1 MARSWWRWARC
12 WSNCKSIPR
21 RQHDR
26 HGLGVRQG
34 PGRPQEQGG
43 ADAGSEGSE
52 EGVSGDA
59 LERGGGGGDP
69 AQGFSGVL
77 VWCAIGFPHK
87 GGDRGVG
94 EAVVLGLQ
102 VGGEAGCH
110 AGLGVAAQAEGLHGV
125 GLADGHVKEVA
136 RAVNTGEG
144 NIGFGGGFV
153 DKWFVRVQRRVRC
166 IRPR

>member
-1 MARSWWRWARC
+1 MHPAAT
-12 WSNCKSIPR
+12 
-21 RQHDR
+21 
-26 HGLGVRQG
+26 
-34 PGRPQEQGG
+34 G
-43 ADAGSEGSE
+43 AQVDFSK
-52 EGVSGDA
+52 VISGDA
-59 LERGGGGGDP
+59 LERGGGSGNL

-110 AGLGVAAQAEGLHGV
+110 AGLGVAAQAKGLHGV

-136 RAVNTGEG
+136 RAVDTGES